1 MNVSIIGTGY
11 VGLVTGAGLA
21 ELGNKVWCVDI
32 DDEKIKRLN
41 NSVIPFYEKGLDKLV
56 ERNLK
61 LGRLKFTTSLGEGI
75 KESQIIFIAVGT
87 PAKEGGEA
95 DLTQVISVAEELGKA
110 MEDYKMVVIKST
122 VPVGTFPLVTEVLKR
137 SKKTE
142 IDFDIVSNPEF
153 LREGDAVYDFFHPTR
168 VIIGTEPGKN
178 EVAEI
183 LKKLFAPLKAPVLQT
198 GIIDAQMVKYASNV
212 FLACRVSFVNEI
224 ANICE
229 KVGADVMKVVKGM
242 SYDKRLGEGYLRPGI
257 GFGGPCL
264 IKDLKALIKM
274 SENYGYNAQY
284 LKSILEK
291 NEHQVNSTIIKLKE
305 ALGGVLYRKV
315 IGVWGLT
322 FKAGT
327 NDVRNSLSMRIIELL
342 RQEGAQVQAY
352 DPQGMEEARSL
363 VKNIQFC
370 SQAEQALENAEALLI
385 LTGWPEFAHFSPE
398 RMKTLMRNAL
408 VLDGVNLLN
417 PEEMRRK
424 GFIYRGVGR

>member
-32 DDEKIKRLN
+32 DDEKIKKLN
-41 NSVIPFYEKGLDKLV
+41 DSVIPFYEKGLDELV

-61 LGRLKFTTSLGEGI
+61 LKRLKFTTSLREGVR
-75 KESQIIFIAVGT
+75 ESQVIFIAVGT

-95 DLTQVISVAEELGKA
+95 DLTQVISVAEELGKT
-110 MEDYKMVVIKST
+110 MENHKMVVIKST
-122 VPVGTFPLVTEVLKR
+122 VPVGTFPLVTEILKR
-137 SKKTE
+137 SKRAE

-153 LREGDAVYDFFHPTR
+153 MREGDAVYDFFHPTR
-168 VIIGTEPGKN
+168 IIIGTEPGKDK
-178 EVAEI
+178 AAQI
-183 LKKLFAPLKAPVLQT
+183 LKRLFAPLKAPILQT
-198 GIIDAQMVKYASNV
+198 SIINAQMIKYASNV
-212 FLACRVSFVNEI
+212 FLASRVSFVNEI

-229 KVGADVMKVVKGM
+229 KVEADVMEVVKGM

-274 SENYGYNAQY
+274 AENYGYNAQY

-291 NEHQVNSTIIKLKE
+291 NEHQVNSTVIKLKE
-305 ALGGVLYRKV
+305 ALGGVLYHRV

-342 RQEGAQVQAY
+342 RREGARVQAY
-352 DPQGMEEARSL
+352 DPQGMEEARGL
-363 VKNIQFC
+363 VQDIQFC
-370 SQAEQALENAEALLI
+370 SEAGQALQDAEALLI
-385 LTGWPEFAHFSPE
+385 LTGWPEFARFPLE
-398 RMKTLMRNAL
+398 KMKALMRNAL

-417 PEEMRRK
+417 PEEMRRR